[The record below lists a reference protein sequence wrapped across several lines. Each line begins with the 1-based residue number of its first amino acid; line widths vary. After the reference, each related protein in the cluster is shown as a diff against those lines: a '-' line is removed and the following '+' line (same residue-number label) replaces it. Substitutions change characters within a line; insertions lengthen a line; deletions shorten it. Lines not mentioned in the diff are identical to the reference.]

1 MFANVGCKMPL
12 RSLQHHQD
20 KYPPPHLAWAMWGLG
35 AALYF
40 IGFYQRVA
48 PAVITVE
55 LSHAFGLTAA
65 ALGNLSAFYYYS
77 YVAMQIPTGLLADRF
92 GPRVL
97 LTVGAVIAGIG
108 TTVFAM
114 APDAWAASFGR
125 LLIGG
130 SVGVAFVSMLKLAS
144 HWMPA
149 RQFALAS
156 AVALAVG
163 VFGAVFAGAPLRIM
177 VDEFGWRAMMWA
189 SAGVTLLL
197 GVITWFFVQDDPT
210 ARGYKS
216 YADHAPAD
224 GHSGKPGIGVF
235 SGLKEA
241 LHNRN
246 VILLFFIAGAPSST
260 ILTFAGLWGVPFLTT
275 HYGLSATNAAG
286 LCSAM
291 MVAWAIGSLSYG
303 ALSDRIGR
311 RKPLYI
317 GGLSISLVLWGALI
331 YLPRLPYGLL
341 AALMV
346 SIGFFGAN
354 FILSFAFAK
363 ESSPARLAGTVS
375 GIANMGVIQGPM
387 YMQPLVGIIL
397 DRTWSGTMVEGK
409 RVFELASYQQG
420 FSMMLIWGAIAVTLL
435 LFTRETFCR
444 QRP

>member
-1 MFANVGCKMPL
+1 LLPSNPG
-12 RSLQHHQD
+12 SH
-20 KYPPPHLAWAMWGLG
+20 PPPSVAWAIWGLG

-55 LSHAFGLTAA
+55 LSQTFGLTAT
-65 ALGNLSAFYYYS
+65 ALGNLSAFYFYS

-97 LTVGAVIAGIG
+97 LTVGAGIAGVG
-108 TTVFAM
+108 TAVFAM
-114 APDAWAASFGR
+114 AADAWTANLGR

-177 VDEFGWRAMMWA
+177 VVEFGWRGMMWA
-189 SAGVTLLL
+189 SAAATVLL
-197 GVITWFFVQDDPT
+197 GVVTWLLVRDDPA
-210 ARGYKS
+210 ARGYRS
-216 YADHAPAD
+216 YADHAHEPAET
-224 GHSGKPGIGVF
+224 GV
-235 SGLKEA
+235 SVWQGLKEA

-246 VILLFFIAGAPSST
+246 VILLFFIAGAPSS
-260 ILTFAGLWGVPFLTT
+260 IVLTFAGLWGVPFLTT
-275 HYGLSATNAAG
+275 HYGLSATHAAG
-286 LCSAM
+286 LCSTM
-291 MVAWAIGSLSYG
+291 MVAWAVGSLSYG
-303 ALSDRIGR
+303 AASDRIGR

-317 GGLSISLVLWGALI
+317 GGMAIAMVLWATLI
-331 YLPRLPYGLL
+331 YVPDIPRAMLVV
-341 AALMV
+341 LMIG
-346 SIGFFGAN
+346 IGFFGAC

-363 ESSPARLAGTVS
+363 ESGPARLAGTIS

-387 YMQPLVGIIL
+387 YMQPLVGVIL
-397 DRTWSGTMVEGK
+397 DRHWSGSAIDGK
-409 RVFELASYQQG
+409 RVFDLASYQQG
-420 FSMMLIWGAIAVTLL
+420 FSLMLIWGAIALVLL
-435 LFTRETFCR
+435 LFTRETACR
-444 QRP
+444 QSH